1 MKKGGTLTRRESQVL
16 RHLAQWREELAQR
29 QNTLVSRILTDDV
42 LVAIA
47 RTKPKRLDELAR
59 VTRRLT
65 RRQVDLWGADL
76 LECVKRGASDSLSR
90 DDQPRTHTGRRDDD
104 RTRGLRSLLSAYAEA
119 TAARHGL
126 AMVRLVKS
134 AEIDEIARDP
144 SAAEDMGLNV
154 LRGWREIAVGRD
166 LLAIARGRLGVTWDA
181 EIGRVDVFEFD
192 D

>member
-1 MKKGGTLTRRESQVL
+1 VKKGGTLSRRETQVL
-16 RHLAQWREELAQR
+16 RHLAQWREQLAQR
-29 QNTLVSRILTDDV
+29 QNMLVSRILSDDV

-47 RTKPKRLDELAR
+47 RSKPTRLDELAR

-65 RRQVDLWGADL
+65 HRQVDLWGADL
-76 LECVKRGASDSLSR
+76 LRAVKNGVEDPLAR
-90 DDQPRTHTGRRDDD
+90 DDRPRTHTGRRDDD
-104 RTRGLRSLLSAYAEA
+104 RTRGLASLLSAYAEA

-144 SAAEDMGLNV
+144 SQAEDSALSV
-154 LRGWREIAVGRD
+154 LRGWRRLAVGND
-166 LLAIARGRLGVTWDA
+166 LLAIARGRLGVVWDS
-181 EIGRVDVFEFD
+181 ELGRVDVFEFD